1 LGGWSGEEIGAI
13 ATSGGAIATG
23 EGGGEGGSDAG
34 GMLLDVSMTGP
45 EREAKS
51 SVAARFS
58 SSALCDAPASEAA
71 ETALFSQT
79 MAS

>member
-1 LGGWSGEEIGAI
+1 
-13 ATSGGAIATG
+13 
-23 EGGGEGGSDAG
+23 
-34 GMLLDVSMTGP
+34 MLLDVSMTGP
-45 EREAKS
+45 ESEARS

-58 SSALCDAPASEAA
+58 SSALWDEPASEAA